1 MVQKIKI
8 KQSSINL
15 PGKVIES
22 MKNLELIKSQIC
34 RIGRIMYKRGY
45 ISGPDGNISVR
56 VDENTIITTPSG
68 VSKGFLKE
76 DMLVVIDIDGNV
88 IEKTEFKPSSE
99 IKMHL
104 KVYRERE
111 DVNACVHAHSPFAT
125 TFAVLRKPLDKPIL
139 AESVFIF
146 GGYIPVAPFAT
157 PSTVE
162 VPESISPFV
171 KDYDA
176 ILLSNHGVLTYDRDL
191 EMAFYKLEIVEFWA
205 KILFLSSQIGQP
217 QILSPDEVQK
227 VLSLKK

>member
-1 MVQKIKI
+1 MQDIQIV
-8 KQSSINL
+8 
-15 PGKVIES
+15 
-22 MKNLELIKSQIC
+22 KSQIC
-34 RIGRIMYKRGY
+34 RIGRIMYERGY

-56 VDENTIITTPSG
+56 VDKDKIITTPSG
-68 VSKGFLKE
+68 VSKGFLNE
-76 DMLVVIDIDGNV
+76 DMLVLIDMEGKIL
-88 IEKTEFKPSSE
+88 EKTNYKPSSE

-104 KVYRERE
+104 RVYKERE
-111 DVNACVHAHSPFAT
+111 DIGACVHAHSPYAT

-162 VPESISPFV
+162 VPESIAPFV

-176 ILLSNHGVLTYDRDL
+176 VLLSNHGVLTYDKDL

-205 KILFLSSQIGQP
+205 KILFLSSQVGTP
-217 QILSPDEVQK
+217 QVLSPEEIQK
-227 VLSLKK
+227 VLDLRKESKND

>member
-1 MVQKIKI
+1 
-8 KQSSINL
+8 
-15 PGKVIES
+15 
-22 MKNLELIKSQIC
+22 MKNLEHVKSQIC
-34 RIGRIMYKRGY
+34 RVGRIMYERGY

-56 VDENTIITTPSG
+56 VDKDTIITTPSG

-76 DMLVVIDIDGNV
+76 DMLVTIDIDGNV
-88 IEKTEFKPSSE
+88 LEKTQFKPSSE

-176 ILLSNHGVLTYDRDL
+176 ILLSNHGVLTYDKDL

-217 QILSPDEVQK
+217 QVLSPEEVQK
-227 VLSLKK
+227 VLSLRNSQNNPK

>member
-1 MVQKIKI
+1 
-8 KQSSINL
+8 
-15 PGKVIES
+15 

>member
-1 MVQKIKI
+1 ME
-8 KQSSINL
+8 N
-15 PGKVIES
+15 
-22 MKNLELIKSQIC
+22 IKSQIC
-34 RIGRIMYKRGY
+34 RVGRIMYERGY

-56 VDENTIITTPSG
+56 VDKDIIITTPSG
-68 VSKGFLKE
+68 VSKGFLTE
-76 DMLVVIDIDGNV
+76 DMLVTIDIDGNV
-88 IEKTEFKPSSE
+88 LEKTEFKPSSE

-111 DVNACVHAHSPFAT
+111 DIGACVHAHSPYAT

-176 ILLSNHGVLTYDRDL
+176 VLLSNHGVLTYDKDL

-205 KILFLSSQIGQP
+205 KILFMSSQIGEP
-217 QILSPDEVQK
+217 QVLSPEEVQK
-227 VLSLKK
+227 VLSLRNSQNPSK